1 MLNILNTI
9 TKKTQ
14 IGGSPDENKT
24 VAIDESLISHEQKQQ
39 VWLVGGIDT
48 SSKSVRIDII
58 PERNRDNLKKF
69 VYII

>member
-69 VYII
+69 V